1 MPKKKSHFFK
11 QLRTGTFP
19 YPVYLQP
26 DKGNFFG
33 RHRQTSGLYPFSVVN
48 SPVGTC
54 RVPIFAVLVQRTE
67 HC

>member
-48 SPVGTC
+48 SPGGLAESPFLLC
-54 RVPIFAVLVQRTE
+54 
-67 HC
+67 

>member
-1 MPKKKSHFFK
+1 MQKKSPFFK

-33 RHRQTSGLYPFSVVN
+33 RHCQISGLYPFSVEN
-48 SPVGTC
+48 SPGGLAESPFLLC
-54 RVPIFAVLVQRTE
+54 
-67 HC
+67 

>member
-1 MPKKKSHFFK
+1 MPKKKSRFFK

-48 SPVGTC
+48 SSGGLAESPFLLC
-54 RVPIFAVLVQRTE
+54 
-67 HC
+67 